1 MEELKLEVETLKNQ
15 FKNIEVRLATL
26 EKHMIP
32 KTISNYTKS
41 ISYTKTRCNK
51 CTSFD
56 SDCECDIC
64 FGCGKA
70 ICKCD

>member
-1 MEELKLEVETLKNQ
+1 MEQVNLEIDTCKKQIKELEN
-15 FKNIEVRLATL
+15 RLSAL
-26 EKHMIP
+26 EKMMP
-32 KTISNYTKS
+32 KTNSYYTKS

-51 CTSFD
+51 CASFD

-70 ICKCD
+70 ICECD